1 MDSNVVRFVPRTER
15 DKRRQTADGIYLSL
29 RDMETRA
36 LAAGF
41 TELGMLIGVAALAA
55 KDTGE

>member
-36 LAAGF
+36 LAAGW
-41 TELGMLIGVAALAA
+41 GCPGRC
-55 KDTGE
+55 